1 MPEEP
6 VAGPDTS
13 SQTPTDPY
21 VIYQLRKP
29 SQRGTAVIPRFVPNT
44 HAPAFSPANYR
55 FARVWATS
63 DSSAAQSALLQI
75 PRSFEYAGSIGS
87 ESSIWSDT
95 SSWVSVSSLRT
106 APSEVRTPLLHQPP
120 APSASSFFQNDPD
133 KLRNSLR
140 ASSARSSAPSSD
152 MESPKRPSFRYPPAL
167 SESVSEDAIVDD
179 LLSRPSD
186 LPHHSSRSPNHPNNL
201 PSSTRIPSD
210 SPLKDVPSAKSAEES
225 LQDSPSIRRIS
236 DRHRDH
242 QPRESNPSRPF
253 KPDRSRQP
261 ANRSSF
267 LPALTRKRRSL
278 WQWLFCSDAHAH
290 SSVAS
295 ARLPPCTVERPRDQ
309 PLTKPSRPSK
319 NDRMSKA
326 DRDVTGLSHP
336 KPDPRASTRRRRSPS
351 FEIRRGKPAQT
362 EQSRRSLSWSLVPRA
377 ILGLGNTPEKARNS
391 KERRRKS
398 VSAKP
403 GQRGSAP
410 SPDIPNSTRVSY
422 QKQNQTTRQDHH
434 ESNGSRQQSGH
445 GHSERIRSTSSKG
458 RSRESSK
465 DERIRH
471 DQKVPTSRGTVD
483 RHRENGREKARENR
497 EGHRTGRLP
506 TDRPRDSRTSPSAD
520 PRGSGAQKAPTS
532 STRMREASQRT
543 QASAAKASRVG
554 SDMSSRSHPRSSSHS
569 GVSARDERKM
579 SINGSDKTVPT
590 ARQLSNASSNKSSK
604 PGYRTPS
611 NTSQKL
617 SSDGRHY
624 KTPPSHNTHSSNAET
639 QVGTLALAEGMLNG
653 LFPQESRGDNAVN
666 GTASGVRQPIL
677 TVGDTGRTHI
687 QSSPQLPETSGRLRA
702 ASPSTPAK
710 LFAFPSSSSEGS
722 TGQGAGKLKT
732 NVWEEPPVVVTN
744 GMTDHP
750 YVNGTAPTHMG
761 PKGALGTD
769 TKRRTARMP
778 EAVARAMEKN
788 RARSNGGPLS
798 YLTKHHE
805 TEADTNTGSTG
816 LTSLADESVSTHKT
830 VSVTGEEYMYVED
843 PIRSGRRR
851 AVRENGPMDC
861 RVDIGGSTTPSI
873 FQSSALFD
881 RSRSPIS
888 GGGGAS
894 PRRFHSDWSDPHA
907 TDIDVYCQCNCSCV
921 YEEEC
926 RRSCDLIYGRSP
938 SVSSTKSCGR
948 KALSNGVKA
957 PGCVV
962 DDAMKKWNSRGEG
975 GAAAAAALL
984 GGANVP
990 AASSGSGHQTRSGTP
1005 GKPQKTMMRATTVDE
1020 LPDVDSGRRLVSRT
1034 GHQEELTADGNF
1046 VGGVDSKDV
1055 KVGKQRVRVSSGY
1068 SDERPRSPY
1077 VDSGRLSREVVNG
1090 DGKNS
1095 MEARV
1100 AAATVAALERRR
1112 EHNNG
1117 RSNGMR
1123 GSGNRGSNG
1132 AKNES
1137 GQSRDSRR
1145 RTSGTHGD
1153 GTNGRSRGT
1162 GTGYEHTAS
1171 RANGY
1176 GDAPQESYL
1185 ASRDLVRTFSNDGM
1199 IEKKDVYV
1207 GRNGGR
1213 SGSTTVKAG
1222 KDERNGQTRGMRR
1235 SGRTGARQRAP
1246 LFGIF

>member
-1 MPEEP
+1 M
-6 VAGPDTS
+6 
-13 SQTPTDPY
+13 
-21 VIYQLRKP
+21 
-29 SQRGTAVIPRFVPNT
+29 IPRFVPNT

-63 DSSAAQSALLQI
+63 DSSAQQSALLHI

-133 KLRNSLR
+133 KLHRNSLR
-140 ASSARSSAPSSD
+140 PSSVRSSVPSSD
-152 MESPKRPSFRYPPAL
+152 LESPKRPSFRYPPAL

-186 LPHHSSRSPNHPNNL
+186 LPHHHATQSRNHSKNQ
-201 PSSTRIPSD
+201 PSSTRLPSE
-210 SPLKDVPSAKSAEES
+210 SPLNDLAVAKPPRDPLNDS
-225 LQDSPSIRRIS
+225 LSMPRIS
-236 DRHRDH
+236 DKHREI
-242 QPRESNPSRPF
+242 QPRESNASRPSRP
-253 KPDRSRQP
+253 DRTRQP

-278 WQWLFCSDAHAH
+278 WQWLFCSDTHAH

-309 PLTKPSRPSK
+309 PLAKPARPSK
-319 NDRMSKA
+319 NQRASKA
-326 DRDVTGLSHP
+326 DRDVSGLSHP
-336 KPDPRASTRRRRSPS
+336 KPDPRVSTRRRRSPS
-351 FEIRRGKPAQT
+351 FEIRRGKPAQA

-377 ILGLGNTPEKARNS
+377 ILGLGTTPEKARNS

-398 VSAKP
+398 VSSKP
-403 GQRGSAP
+403 VQRGP
-410 SPDIPNSTRVSY
+410 VPPPDAPNSPRVSY
-422 QKQNQTTRQDHH
+422 QKQNQPTRRNHH
-434 ESNGSRQQSGH
+434 ETNGSRQQSGH
-445 GHSERIRSTSSKG
+445 GRPERIRSSSSKG

-465 DERIRH
+465 DERVRRDH
-471 DQKVPTSRGTVD
+471 KADTSRGPTEH
-483 RHRENGREKARENR
+483 HRENGRE
-497 EGHRTGRLP
+497 RTRDVVDNKKTQRP
-506 TDRPRDSRTSPSAD
+506 PSDRPRNVPPAD
-520 PRGSGAQKAPTS
+520 PRGLTARKASSG
-532 STRMREASQRT
+532 STRNRDASPRVPGSGT
-543 QASAAKASRVG
+543 VPNRVG
-554 SDMSSRSHPRSSSHS
+554 SDMSARSHPRSSSNS
-569 GVSARDERKM
+569 GVSGRDERKV
-579 SINGSDKTVPT
+579 SASGSDKTAPT
-590 ARQLSNASSNKSSK
+590 SRQISNVSSNKSSK

-617 SSDGRHY
+617 SNDGRQHQA
-624 KTPPSHNTHSSNAET
+624 TPPLNTPPANTEG

-653 LFPQESRGDNAVN
+653 LFPPQTRGSTAANVIPSGGRQPTSTSRGS
-666 GTASGVRQPIL
+666 TKPRQGHQ
-677 TVGDTGRTHI
+677 V
-687 QSSPQLPETSGRLRA
+687 SPQLSETAGRPRA
-702 ASPSTPAK
+702 ASPSMQAK

-722 TGQGAGKLKT
+722 TGQDGGKLRT
-732 NVWEEPPVVVTN
+732 NVWEEPPVITN
-744 GMTDHP
+744 RMAEHLRM
-750 YVNGTAPTHMG
+750 NGNGPAHIG

-769 TKRRTARMP
+769 SKRRHARMP

-830 VSVTGEEYMYVED
+830 VSITGEEYMYVED
-843 PIRSGRRR
+843 PIHSGRRN
-851 AVRENGPMDC
+851 ARENSSMDY
-861 RVDIGGSTTPSI
+861 RVGTGGSTTPSI
-873 FQSSALFD
+873 FQSSALFN

-948 KALSNGVKA
+948 KAISGGLKA
-957 PGCVV
+957 PPGVV
-962 DDAMKKWNSRGEG
+962 DETGRKWNSRVEG
-975 GAAAAAALL
+975 GDVTATPALS
-984 GGANVP
+984 GGGTVP
-990 AASSGSGHQTRSGTP
+990 AVGSGSGQQPRSGTP
-1005 GKPQKTMMRATTVDE
+1005 GKPQRTMMRANTVDE
-1020 LPDVDSGRRLVSRT
+1020 LPDVDSGRRLVP
-1034 GHQEELTADGNF
+1034 GIGYGEELVAGRNF
-1046 VGGVDSKDV
+1046 GVEVNAEDKN
-1055 KVGKQRVRVSSGY
+1055 VGKQRVRVPSSH
-1068 SDERPRSPY
+1068 SEERARSPY
-1077 VDSGRLSREVVNG
+1077 VDSGRLSREAAND
-1090 DGKNS
+1090 DGKSS

-1112 EHNNG
+1112 EQNG
-1117 RSNGMR
+1117 RSNGIR
-1123 GSGNRGSNG
+1123 GSGSRVSSG
-1132 AKNES
+1132 AKNGN
-1137 GQSRDSRR
+1137 GQNRDNRR

-1153 GTNGRSRGT
+1153 GTNGHAGGAGT
-1162 GTGYEHTAS
+1162 GQEYPAS
-1171 RANGY
+1171 RANGH
-1176 GDAPQESYL
+1176 GDVARESYL

-1199 IEKKDVYV
+1199 IEKNVSHL
-1207 GRNGGR
+1207 GR
-1213 SGSTTVKAG
+1213 SGGRAGNTAVKAG

-1235 SGRTGARQRAP
+1235 SGRTGARQRAS